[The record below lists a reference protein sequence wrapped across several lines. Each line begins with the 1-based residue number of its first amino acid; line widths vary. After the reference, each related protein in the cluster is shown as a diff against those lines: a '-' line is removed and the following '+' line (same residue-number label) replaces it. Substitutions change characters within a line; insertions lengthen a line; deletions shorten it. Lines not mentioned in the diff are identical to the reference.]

1 MYKDKKR
8 CAKAM
13 LKPDRYDLYVKICKE
28 LYISKVEQ
36 TTNLVNLFIDNHL
49 KKHAKKHKK

>member
-28 LYISKVEQ
+28 LNISKVEQ
-36 TTNLVNLFIDNHL
+36 TTNLVNCFIDNYP
-49 KKHAKKHKK
+49 KHAKKHIK